1 MVDAKPGTFN
11 SWTTHL
17 MGVAALLKQSP
28 HVPVQQFDAHAE
40 IWFYLS
46 VIANYF
52 QSGGPFPVELEGWA
66 TQRTVLPTG
75 ATRPVFELIDILV
88 RFVGLCAR
96 LQCHEQATA
105 EDVIRE
111 AVGLDMELEA
121 WVVRLP
127 TEWTFT
133 TKYSADMVGTF
144 YGRYHV
150 YQSAWSPRVWNHY
163 QLGRLLVNE
172 VIAFYIS
179 RLREPT
185 VDWVAQKELALAMIN
200 QTAVDICAGIATQG
214 LFSNHDTLPSDCSPR
229 PLLKGIF
236 MTIYPLTAAGCATG
250 VSEQLRNWV
259 NETLQML
266 ADRTGIRQALEANR
280 QIQEAAANNN
290 QEQLPAGLRAMP

>member
-1 MVDAKPGTFN
+1 
-11 SWTTHL
+11 
-17 MGVAALLKQSP
+17 MGIAALVKQSP
-28 HVPVQQFDAHAE
+28 HIPAQQLDAHAE

-46 VIANYF
+46 VVANYF
-52 QSGGPFPVELEGWA
+52 QSGGPFPVELGSWA
-66 TQRTVLPTG
+66 TQRTVLFTG
-75 ATRPVFELIDILV
+75 ATRPVSELIDIMI
-88 RFVGLCAR
+88 RFVGLCVS
-96 LQCHEQATA
+96 LQRQEQTIV
-105 EDVIRE
+105 EEVIRE

-121 WVVRLP
+121 WVGRLP
-127 TEWTFT
+127 TEWAFT
-133 TKYSADMVGTF
+133 TMQNTDMTGTF

-179 RLREPT
+179 RVREPA
-185 VDWVAQKELALAMIN
+185 VDWIVQKELSLAVIN

-236 MTIYPLTAAGCATG
+236 MTIYPLTVAGSATG
-250 VSEQLRNWV
+250 VSDQLRNWV

-266 ADRTGIRQALEANR
+266 ADRTGIRQALEAIR
-280 QIQEAAANNN
+280 RIQEAAANNS
-290 QEQLPAGLRAMP
+290 QEQLPAGLRAMLYSAPSWSG

>member
-1 MVDAKPGTFN
+1 
-11 SWTTHL
+11 
-17 MGVAALLKQSP
+17 MGIAALVKQSP
-28 HVPVQQFDAHAE
+28 HIPAQQLDAHAE

-52 QSGGPFPVELEGWA
+52 QSGGPFPVELRSWE
-66 TQRTVLPTG
+66 TQQTVLLTG
-75 ATRPVFELIDILV
+75 ATRPVSELIDIMI
-88 RFVGLCAR
+88 RFVGLCAS
-96 LQCHEQATA
+96 LQRQEQTIA
-105 EDVIRE
+105 EEVIRE
-111 AVGLDMELEA
+111 AVGLDIELEA
-121 WVVRLP
+121 WVGRLP

-133 TKYSADMVGTF
+133 TMQSTDMTGTF

-150 YQSAWSPRVWNHY
+150 YRSAWSPRVWNHY

-179 RLREPT
+179 RLREPA
-185 VDWVAQKELALAMIN
+185 VDWIVQKELSLAVIN

-236 MTIYPLTAAGCATG
+236 MTIYPLTAAGSATG
-250 VSEQLRNWV
+250 VSDQLRNWV

-266 ADRTGIRQALEANR
+266 ADRTGIRQALEAIR
-280 QIQEAAANNN
+280 RIQEPAANNS
-290 QEQLPAGLRAMP
+290 QEQLPAGLRAMLCSTPSWSG